1 MQPRQPSTPFN
12 PSLSLADSG
21 KCTLWDI
28 SCCHSG
34 GRVGLD
40 LTVPSAKQVL
50 STRNSAQ
57 YSKQCSGIETF
68 YTAIQ
73 KGTCF
78 MAITV
83 VHGVLQI
90 TFQ

>member
-57 YSKQCSGIETF
+57 KSKHFIDSERDMLYGYHCIRLNYPSLIL
-68 YTAIQ
+68 
-73 KGTCF
+73 F
-78 MAITV
+78 M
-83 VHGVLQI
+83 LC
-90 TFQ
+90 